1 MDLRKEIEE
10 LKEGLSEDQL
20 NVFNHFVKHAG
31 DENRQLYVYSGT
43 AGTGKTVLLARLV
56 KLLEVLRQDYHVAVY
71 TGQAVSVLRDKNVSA
86 TTIHRMMYTPRELKD
101 GTIIWIKR
109 EYLDFDW
116 MIIDEFSMI
125 SKQMLEDMISY
136 GTKIIFFGDPFQL
149 PPIGED
155 DSWLANKID
164 YNMTQIQRQAEG
176 NPIIQAASKVRQ
188 KNKLTY
194 TKQETEQ
201 GKMYVLSKAKDA
213 KLIAELKLSVDQ
225 IISGTNKTR
234 RIINREVRK
243 SLGRNGTIDSG
254 DRLIILKN
262 NAEVNVYNGQQITAK
277 DIGTHKQLEV
287 YVPWD
292 KIWVTLT
299 IVNIR
304 TTDGET
310 HKVCLN
316 PIIQDTFNVNTIKVE
331 QHPDLIFVDY
341 AYCANVHKMQGSTFK
356 STLVYADDLY
366 WMKRNGDMYDR
377 GLYTAITRA
386 SHECYVV
393 I

>member
-1 MDLRKEIEE
+1 MKLRKEIEE
-10 LKEGLSEDQL
+10 LKEGLSEDQI
-20 NVFNHFVKHAG
+20 NVFNHFISNITEDDK
-31 DENRQLYVYSGT
+31 QLYIYSGY

-56 KLLEVLRQDYHVAVY
+56 QLLEVLRQDYHVAVY
-71 TGQAVSVLRDKNVSA
+71 TGQAVSVLRDKNIGA

-101 GTIIWIKR
+101 GTTIWVKR

-125 SKQMLEDMISY
+125 SKQMLEDMMSY

-176 NPIIQAASKVRQ
+176 NPIIQTATKVR
-188 KNKLTY
+188 NKQNLTY

-201 GKMYVLSKAKDA
+201 GKMYVLSKTKDA

-234 RIINREVRK
+234 RIINREIRK

-262 NAEVNVYNGQQITAK
+262 NAEVNVYNGQQITVQ
-277 DIGTHKQLEV
+277 DIGTPKQLEV

-292 KIWVTLT
+292 KMWVTLT
-299 IVNIR
+299 VVNIR
-304 TTDGET
+304 TTGGEI
-310 HKVCLN
+310 HKICLN
-316 PIIQDTFNVNTIKVE
+316 PITQDSFNVNTIKVE
-331 QHPDLIFVDY
+331 KHPDLIFVDY

>member
-43 AGTGKTVLLARLV
+43 AGTGKTVLLTRLV

-71 TGQAVSVLRDKNVSA
+71 TGQAVSVLRDKKVDA

-101 GTIIWIKR
+101 GTTIWIKR

-149 PPIGED
+149 PPIGEE

-234 RIINREVRK
+234 KIINREVRK
-243 SLGRNGTIDSG
+243 SLGRNGVIDSG

-262 NAEVNVYNGQQITAK
+262 NAEVNVYNGQQIIVQ
-277 DIGTHKQLEV
+277 DIGTPKQLEV
-287 YVPWD
+287 YIPWN

-304 TTDGET
+304 TTDGEV

-316 PIIQDTFNVNTIKVE
+316 PITQDTFNVNTIKVE